1 MLSSILAS
9 PSGIYWLN
17 LKSMPKPV
25 EPVPILVDTTTIC
38 RMLNRTGQSLRVIA
52 NSGKYFPIPAAGQ
65 WDMEKTV
72 RGFIQYQDDLRKS
85 DSNKKKE
92 FEAERV
98 RKLKLANDET
108 EGQVV
113 RIEKLVALSAP
124 TLQKIKETL
133 YAKLENE
140 MPIAVAGMDV
150 PQSRIFGTRLA
161 GELLKLWEKFYKEWG
176 I

>member
-1 MLSSILAS
+1 
-9 PSGIYWLN
+9 
-17 LKSMPKPV
+17 
-25 EPVPILVDTTTIC
+25 
-38 RMLNRTGQSLRVIA
+38 
-52 NSGKYFPIPAAGQ
+52 
-65 WDMEKTV
+65 MEKTV

-124 TLQKIKETL
+124 TLQKIKEPR
-133 YAKLENE
+133 YAKLEHE

-161 GELLKLWEKFYKEWG
+161 GELLKLWEKFFKKWG